1 MFGAS
6 CRTPIYNKINARS
19 FLPMGSKMISTTKTP
34 PEGGVFVVL
43 VFGFRRPLAERGF
56 RPQAYFYVTRAEGKC
71 KNNLMIF

>member
-1 MFGAS
+1 
-6 CRTPIYNKINARS
+6 
-19 FLPMGSKMISTTKTP
+19 MGSKMISTTKTP